1 MPSPSREGPELG
13 RARLEDNAFG
23 RVLVEIDVLTRDQ
36 LTRALGVQKEKAD
49 KGERIRLSRVVFDL
63 NLATPGSLQEALNEH
78 VRGTLVCPSCGH
90 LFRSSRIAGDHR
102 CVACE
107 ANFAVVVAKT
117 VDRTDPTPPARP
129 TSMGTPTPKTSTF
142 TPFPQR
148 PSSTPGGGP
157 RIPVSVP
164 EAGGRAFGRY
174 DLIQEISRGGMGVV
188 YRANDRI
195 RNRQVA
201 VKILLSG
208 SSASDEELARF
219 RREANAASRL
229 SHPNIVRVLESG
241 IEEGFPYLVME
252 FVEGRS
258 LSEVLFE
265 EGFLPVQRAGEI
277 LRDVGRAISV
287 AHEQGFLH
295 RDIKPGNILID
306 PTGRARLTDFGL
318 AKHMGQDTHLTRTGT
333 SLGTPAYMS
342 PEQASGEASE
352 VDERCD
358 IYSLGAVLYHMLVGQ
373 PPFDADSTV
382 QLLFKVVG
390 ENAKSPRLLNGDI
403 PEAIEAI
410 CMKAIEKEPVAR
422 YQHAR
427 EMVEDVNRF
436 LDGSPTLARSVGATD
451 RARRWL
457 RRHRAQIVL
466 SLLSAAAFA
475 ALGGWLALRFL
486 K

>member
-36 LTRALGVQKEKAD
+36 LTRALGVQGEKAA
-49 KGERIRLSRVVFDL
+49 KGERVRLSRILFDL
-63 NLATPGSLQEALNEH
+63 NLAYPKSLQEALNEH

-107 ANFAVVVAKT
+107 ANFAVVDVKS
-117 VDRTDPTPPARP
+117 VGSEDPTPPARP
-129 TSMGTPTPKTSTF
+129 KSLGTPTPKTSTF
-142 TPFPQR
+142 TPFPGR
-148 PSSTPGGGP
+148 PSSTPGGP

-174 DLIQEISRGGMGVV
+174 DLISEVSRGGMGVV

-241 IEEGFPYLVME
+241 VEEGFPYLVME

-265 EGFLPVQRAGEI
+265 EAILPVQRAVEV
-277 LRDVGRAISV
+277 LRDIGRAISV
-287 AHEQGFLH
+287 AHEQGILH

-318 AKHMGQDTHLTRTGT
+318 AKHLGQDTHLTRTGT

-342 PEQASGEASE
+342 PEQASGEANE

-373 PPFDADSTV
+373 PPFDAESTV

-390 ENAKSPRLLNGDI
+390 ENAKSPRLLNSEI

-436 LDGSPTLARSVGATD
+436 LDGAPTIARPMRVTD

-457 RRHRAQIVL
+457 RKHRAQIIA
-466 SLLSAAAFA
+466 SLISAAAFA